1 MADEIEIL
9 TENEAGDSWVDPT
22 PSAVSTGYSA
32 QNTNIEALF
41 NGYDKFDVQYSSP
54 NIIINISGIADD
66 NGLPMVVKSQ
76 ILIDI
81 SGQANGTYYL
91 KIIAG
96 STTLKRSISL
106 VTTAGTWDASKSG
119 FYESGDRILDTIII
133 KDATGVYLA
142 KRFDNDTKGL
152 KGEFIDTGSG
162 PVKVGQNLRTTDA
175 VTFSTVNT
183 GHGDN
188 ELYPMNQD
196 VRSSA
201 SPTFA
206 DATIASKL
214 LSTYL
219 GYLNQD
225 VKTTASPSFQGLSL
239 PQGTVRGITYEEY
252 TTSSQNTNVT
262 TVMNSMSVGEVR
274 FVALT
279 HTDIGSAETTSSSL
293 YLPAT
298 GTYYLVTFG
307 KLSGGDLATQVSA
320 KDGIGKTGTIIIRT
334 A

>member
-41 NGYDKFDVQYSSP
+41 NGYDRFDVQYSSP

-81 SGQANGTYYL
+81 SAQANGTYYL

-106 VTTAGTWDASKSG
+106 VTTPGTWDASKSG

-152 KGEFIDTGSG
+152 KCEFI
-162 PVKVGQNLRTTDA
+162 
-175 VTFSTVNT
+175 NT
-183 GHGDN
+183 GHGNN

-206 DATIASKL
+206 NATIASKL

-262 TVMNSMSVGEVR
+262 TGMNSMSVGEVR

-320 KDGIGKTGTIIIRT
+320 NDGISKTGTIIIRT

>member
-106 VTTAGTWDASKSG
+106 VTTPGTWDASKSG

-175 VTFSTVNT
+175 VTFATVNT
-183 GHGDN
+183 GQGAN
-188 ELYPMNQD
+188 ELYAMNQN
-196 VRSSA
+196 VRTTD

-206 DATIASKL
+206 KLKLTSGTYGSVPIQGSSTWTVPEGIYQIGRSSAPVQVEIYDGSTWQFGDNNDLAANTIISDG
-214 LSTYL
+214 S
-219 GYLNQD
+219 
-225 VKTTASPSFQGLSL
+225 S
-239 PQGTVRGITYEEY
+239 VRIRNEF
-252 TTSSQNTNVT
+252 TTSVY
-262 TVMNSMSVGEVR
+262 
-274 FVALT
+274 
-279 HTDIGSAETTSSSL
+279 I
-293 YLPAT
+293 
-298 GTYYLVTFG
+298 YYLKF
-307 KLSGGDLATQVSA
+307 S
-320 KDGIGKTGTIIIRT
+320 
-334 A
+334 

>member
-22 PSAVSTGYSA
+22 PSAVTTGYSA

-41 NGYDKFDVQYSSP
+41 NGYDRFDVQYSSP

-81 SGQANGTYYL
+81 SAQANGTYYL

-106 VTTAGTWDASKSG
+106 VTTPGTWDASKSG

-142 KRFDNDTKGL
+142 RRFDNDTKGL
-152 KGEFIDTGSG
+152 KCEFIDTGSG
-162 PVKVGQNLRTTDA
+162 PVKVGQDLRTTDA
-175 VTFSTVNT
+175 VTFLTVNT

-196 VRSSA
+196 VRSTA

-206 DATIASKL
+206 NATIASKL

-225 VKTTASPSFQGLSL
+225 VKTTSSPTLAGLTLNGSLLPDTTPTSDSRVFPTEDTWIPPRGVYMFGFVEPYIRVSIDGGSSYGLMYGGIIFADGSNVKIKNTSPS
-239 PQGTVRGITYEEY
+239 
-252 TTSSQNTNVT
+252 
-262 TVMNSMSVGEVR
+262 
-274 FVALT
+274 VAYNL
-279 HTDIGSAETTSSSL
+279 
-293 YLPAT
+293 
-298 GTYYLVTFG
+298 YYLKF
-307 KLSGGDLATQVSA
+307 
-320 KDGIGKTGTIIIRT
+320 
-334 A
+334 

>member
-22 PSAVSTGYSA
+22 PSAVTTGYSA

-106 VTTAGTWDASKSG
+106 VTTPGTWDASKSG

-152 KGEFIDTGSG
+152 KGEFIDTGNG

-175 VTFSTVNT
+175 VTFATVNT
-183 GHGDN
+183 GQGAN
-188 ELYPMNQD
+188 ELYAMNQN
-196 VRSSA
+196 VRTTD

-206 DATIASKL
+206 KLKLTSGTYGSVTIQGS
-214 LSTYL
+214 STW
-219 GYLNQD
+219 
-225 VKTTASPSFQGLSL
+225 
-239 PQGTVRGITYEEY
+239 TVPEGIYQIGRSSAPVQVEIYDGSTWQFGDSNDLAANTIISDGSSVRIINEF
-252 TTSSQNTNVT
+252 TTSVY
-262 TVMNSMSVGEVR
+262 
-274 FVALT
+274 
-279 HTDIGSAETTSSSL
+279 I
-293 YLPAT
+293 
-298 GTYYLVTFG
+298 YYLKF
-307 KLSGGDLATQVSA
+307 S
-320 KDGIGKTGTIIIRT
+320 
-334 A
+334 

>member
-41 NGYDKFDVQYSSP
+41 NGYDRFDVQYSSP

-81 SGQANGTYYL
+81 SAQANGTYYL

-196 VRSSA
+196 VRTSA
-201 SPTFA
+201 SPTFVN
-206 DATIASKL
+206 ATIASKL

-225 VKTTASPSFQGLSL
+225 VRSSASPTFNGLVLNGSL
-239 PQGTVRGITYEEY
+239 SPRSDSTYGTITVNTESSANIPRGLYMFIP
-252 TTSSQNTNVT
+252 
-262 TVMNSMSVGEVR
+262 
-274 FVALT
+274 
-279 HTDIGSAETTSSSL
+279 IGSVSLEIYDGSSWVNADTLGKFVISDGTNFRL
-293 YLPAT
+293 YNSSPSV
-298 GTYYLVTFG
+298 TYNVEYRKF
-307 KLSGGDLATQVSA
+307 
-320 KDGIGKTGTIIIRT
+320 
-334 A
+334 